1 MAEVG
6 TKLIIENDR
15 GGVYG
20 GRAGDTHAARNVG
33 PARYHEVFLE
43 LKAPE

>member
-15 GGVYG
+15 GGVDW
-20 GRAGDTHAARNVG
+20 GRAGHTHADRNVG
-33 PARYHEVFLE
+33 AVRYHKVFVE